1 MCGGEVGDG
10 EQKRRGIV
18 FDLVS
23 FHVMFFF
30 GFSLGFMYFLVLVER
45 IVV

>member
-1 MCGGEVGDG
+1 MCVCVCGGEVGDG

-23 FHVMFFF
+23 FHVMFF
-30 GFSLGFMYFLVLVER
+30 LVLVWVSC
-45 IVV
+45 IF